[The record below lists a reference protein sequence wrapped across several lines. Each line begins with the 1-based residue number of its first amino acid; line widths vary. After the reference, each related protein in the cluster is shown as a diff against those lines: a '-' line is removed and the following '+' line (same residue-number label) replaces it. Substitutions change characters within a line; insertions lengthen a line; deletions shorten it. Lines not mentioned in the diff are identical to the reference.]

1 MIDSSLINIDINVWN
16 EIFLNLMKFLSFL
29 ALIISV
35 ICVFLSIKNPL
46 SKALDA
52 LNNSFLTIIA
62 LILSMLIISLIL
74 RFI

>member
-1 MIDSSLINIDINVWN
+1 MIDSSLMNIDVNLWN

-29 ALIISV
+29 ALVISV
-35 ICVFLSIKNPL
+35 VCVYLSIKNPL
-46 SKALDA
+46 SEALDA